1 MAFNGKASKKIGH
14 VGVQLTMRDAL
25 IVDPGPHL
33 KAAMN
38 EAVRSSSLSREQ
50 IVDDMN
56 RRAQICGITCNGNG
70 QRVTT
75 AILDKWL
82 ALGANGHNIPIRLLH
97 IFCQA
102 TGSNYPLEVYAKA
115 FGGERVITEEEFK
128 LLEWAKAEME
138 YRQAARRKKRI
149 AQEVGIE

>member
-1 MAFNGKASKKIGH
+1 MGFNGKASRKIGYP
-14 VGVQLTMRDAL
+14 GVQLTMRDVL

-38 EAVRSSSLSREQ
+38 EAVKSCSLSREQ

-56 RRAQICGITCNGNG
+56 RRAQICGITCNGNA
-70 QRVTT
+70 QKVTE

-82 ALGANGHNIPIRLLH
+82 APGAIGYHIPIRLLH

-102 TGSNYPLEVYAKA
+102 TGSNYPLEIYAKA
-115 FGGERVITEEEFK
+115 FGGARVISEEEYR

-138 YRQAARRKKRI
+138 YRQAAKRKKKI